1 MRIEECIK
9 IIPSKALY
17 TNPDGNKYL
26 KLDPS
31 WTNDKVGRLIL
42 IRNESQ
48 IHAIENAKVVAQ
60 CKSLIPHK
68 TFIQQRKYYDRI
80 TREQGYYNLHGLRH
94 AYAQTRYKNFTK
106 LINAM

>member
-1 MRIEECIK
+1 MACVGEEWIK

-17 TNPDGNKYL
+17 TDPDGNKYL

-31 WTNDKVGRLIL
+31 WTKGKVGRTIP

-48 IHAIENAKVVAQ
+48 VHAIENAKVVAQ
-60 CKSLIPHK
+60 GKSLIPDK
-68 TFIQQRKYYDRI
+68 TFIQQRKYYDRV

-94 AYAQTRYKNFTK
+94 AYAQ
-106 LINAM
+106 I